1 MPFPF
6 PIIPG
11 NNNVSFP
18 GIPEIGNEIFIPVP
32 VPESWEC
39 NLSFPFPFPKFGNGL
54 SHSRSQ
60 MSKSHSRSPLQGKWL
75 GGRKYMRQL
84 SCTNRHIG
92 KTPFFL
98 WQFGDCWNFPRDIS
112 IIQNWSAKMHFG
124 SLDQSCWKSW
134 FWMALVMIYAVL
146 LHFDFVAKFTVKM
159 WIRIS

>member
-1 MPFPF
+1 MEFSFPFPLPKVENAIFHSRSCSRYRSIPGITTSRSRSQNSGMEFPF
-6 PIIPG
+6 PIP
-11 NNNVSFP
+11 FP
-18 GIPEIGNEIFIPVP
+18 KIGNEIFIPVP

-112 IIQNWSAKMHFG
+112 IIQN
-124 SLDQSCWKSW
+124 
-134 FWMALVMIYAVL
+134 
-146 LHFDFVAKFTVKM
+146 
-159 WIRIS
+159 